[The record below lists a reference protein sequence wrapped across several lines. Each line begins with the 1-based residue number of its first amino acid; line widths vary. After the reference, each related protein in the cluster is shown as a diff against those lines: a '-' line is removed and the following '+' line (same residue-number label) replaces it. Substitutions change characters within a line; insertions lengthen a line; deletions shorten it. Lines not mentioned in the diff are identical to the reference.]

1 MILSYQECINKYGS
15 DYKLKKELSDGKL
28 FMEEK
33 GLYSTKRNTAEL
45 DLIMKKYPRA
55 VCTGY
60 SAFYYHSLTDV
71 IPEYYHL
78 ATLRT
83 DTRIRD
89 PRIKQS
95 YVKEELFKAGIS
107 KLEYN
112 NSIIRIYNCERM
124 LIELLRFRSK
134 LPIDYYKEIIQNYR
148 KLSSKM
154 DFTLL
159 ENYALKFR
167 NAASLMDMIQREVL

>member
-1 MILSYQECINKYGS
+1 MILSYQECLHKYGS

-33 GLYSTKRNTAEL
+33 GLYSTKRNTTEL

-60 SAFYYHSLTDV
+60 SAFYY
-71 IPEYYHL
+71 L
-78 ATLRT
+78 ATIRT

-89 PRIKQS
+89 TRIKQS
-95 YVKEELFKAGIS
+95 YVKEELFRAGIDTL
-107 KLEYN
+107 KYN
-112 NSIIRIYNCERM
+112 SSTIRIYNCERM

-134 LPIDYYKEIIQNYR
+134 LPMDYYKEIIRNYR

-154 DFTLL
+154 DFNLV
-159 ENYALKFR
+159 EDYALNFR
-167 NAASLMDMIQREVL
+167 NTSSLMDMVQREVL

>member
-1 MILSYQECINKYGS
+1 MILSYQECLDKYGS

-33 GLYSTKRNTAEL
+33 GLYSTKRNATEL
-45 DLIMKKYPRA
+45 DLITKKYPRA

-60 SAFYYHSLTDV
+60 SAFYYHALTDV
-71 IPEYYHL
+71 IPEYYYL
-78 ATLRT
+78 ATIRT

-89 PRIKQS
+89 TRIKQS
-95 YVKEELFKAGIS
+95 YVKEELFRAGIS
-107 KLEYN
+107 TLKYN
-112 NSIIRIYNCERM
+112 SSTIRIYNCERM

-134 LPIDYYKEIIQNYR
+134 LPLDYYKEIIRNYR

-154 DFTLL
+154 DFTLV
-159 ENYALKFR
+159 EDYALNFR
-167 NAASLMDMIQREVL
+167 NTSSLMDMVQREVL